1 MHPRER
7 HDLARASSSL
17 PAAVDIAALLAWGH
31 FSGGDLAEISQFSI
45 VTYERRPGYW
55 RAAIT
60 PLKRSGTAILG
71 KTTSSFVT
79 PDDFDSETD
88 ARVAAEKMIRKL

>member
-1 MHPRER
+1 MRQVPQTLEKSPLTSWRR
-7 HDLARASSSL
+7 GRG
-17 PAAVDIAALLAWGH
+17 V
-31 FSGGDLAEISQFSI
+31 FYGGDLADISQFSI

-60 PLKRSGTAILG
+60 PYRQSSGFILG

-79 PDDFDSETD
+79 PDDFASESE
-88 ARVAAEKMIRKL
+88 AKLAAEKIIRKL